1 LTLVNQKVTDKTGKL
16 MPTRLLSLELQGYKT
31 FATKNEFVFADE
43 ITAIVGPNGS
53 GKSNVADAIRWVLGE
68 QSFSLL
74 RARKTDDMIFAGSER
89 RSRSG
94 MASATIVFNNE
105 TQWLP
110 IDFSEVSLTRRAYRD
125 GQNEYLINGSRVR
138 LRDINELLAQSG
150 LSERTYTVIGQGLV
164 DSALSLRP
172 EERRQFFEEAAGIQL
187 YRSRQEESAN
197 RLATTRRNMDRVY
210 DILNEIQ
217 PRLRS
222 LERQA
227 RRVEDYERIS
237 ADLQLLLR
245 EWYGY
250 HWQLSQQEIQKAQQ
264 VYQYR
269 ETLVH
274 EASKKQSMIEEE
286 MNSLREEVRLLR
298 DKLAELHGR
307 SAALHEKREYES
319 RQSAIFEER
328 HKAIVALQNDLR
340 LQTARIDEQEKSEKE
355 RLSGLLNDRDALSLE
370 IEEIKRKV
378 DLVQSELHTKNLQ
391 RSQLEARLRS
401 SQQEADT
408 QAKANLRLQAKI
420 NELQHRS
427 EELTVSVE
435 EVNQRIDK
443 LERRNEENQ
452 HVMVMQAEKSTDLQS
467 RLNDVEQMLAEQ
479 HKMQQEHEKAY
490 SVKKQALTDMNL
502 EHGRYEATLAY
513 LDQSE
518 AAYSGLSEGSAALLR
533 AATSGKMKGTMRA
546 LSTVMDVPER
556 YETAVSAVLGER
568 VQTVLLDNDENI
580 DDVRNYVGSE
590 KKGRTVMGVSSL
602 AATKK
607 KALEKVQPGGQW
619 LAGLVSYPEAYEP
632 IFNAI
637 LGDVVLVENRK
648 EAIAARKSDRD
659 GFVVV
664 TLAGEIFY
672 PDGVIIAGGE
682 STKTTIISRP
692 RQKREINE
700 KLRAINKQR
709 KELDA
714 VLDQLAKK
722 SDHLSKVINGLEQDV
737 AQWKTEIAAL
747 ERQTYQLD
755 LDQRRIKADIDS
767 AVKQR
772 EQFIMRK
779 KFTDEEIT
787 EIAQQVAQNEQNQAM
802 LLEKVGE
809 LSEAL
814 AEISTSDLE
823 NDKSIWQTNLAVSNQ
838 ALQAAE
844 NRMREV
850 SELVAGMQSQKVN
863 LTTRLDQ
870 YALEMD
876 ELLEQQQLITEHTQ
890 TIRLQIDEI
899 TEEITPA
906 EKSLTEKEEKLTVL
920 QKRYTIAQQNL
931 TTAERNFTQ
940 AQLQLARER
949 EKSDNLREKIED
961 DFGLVSFDAEQ
972 PLGGQEILPFMGVVK
987 QLPVVKELPENLDD
1001 EIKRNRGLLRR
1012 LGAINP
1018 DAKKEFD
1025 EVNERHQFL
1034 SQQLEDLTSAEKDL
1048 QAIIDELNE
1057 LMKIEF
1063 SKTFKQVAEEFSV
1076 YFTRL
1081 FAGGS
1086 ARLEMTDEDNP
1097 TLSGIEIHA
1106 QLPGRRE
1113 QNLALLSGG
1122 ERSLTAVA
1130 LVFAL
1135 LKVSPTPFCIL
1146 DEVDAM
1152 LDESNVGRFCDL
1164 LKELS
1169 ASGTQFIVVTHNRG
1183 TVQAANI
1190 IYGVTKGT
1198 DSASH
1203 VVSLK
1208 LEEVSED
1215 MIYA

>member
-1 LTLVNQKVTDKTGKL
+1 

-31 FATKNEFVFADE
+31 FATKNEFIFADE

-94 MASATIVFNNE
+94 MASATIVFDNE

-227 RRVEDYERIS
+227 RRVEEYERIS

-274 EASKKQSMIEEE
+274 DASKKQSVIEEE
-286 MNSLREEVRLLR
+286 MNALREEVRLLR

-328 HKAIVALQNDLR
+328 HKAIVALQSDLR
-340 LQTARIDEQEKSEKE
+340 LQTARIEEQEKSEKE
-355 RLSGLLNDRDALSLE
+355 RLSGLQSERDALSLE

-378 DLVQSELHTKNLQ
+378 DLIQSELHTKNLQ
-391 RSQLEARLRS
+391 RSQSETRLRGY
-401 SQQEADT
+401 QREVEIYVKET
-408 QAKANLRLQAKI
+408 LRLQAKI
-420 NELQHRS
+420 NELNHRTKEFAAS
-427 EELTVSVE
+427 LEEIDQRLDNLKHQFE
-435 EVNQRIDK
+435 ANQVVVA
-443 LERRNEENQ
+443 E
-452 HVMVMQAEKSTDLQS
+452 QAETSTDLQS
-467 RLNDVEQMLAEQ
+467 RLNDVGQMLSEQ
-479 HKMQQEHEKAY
+479 QKLQKEHEKAY
-490 SVKKQALTDMNL
+490 SAKKQALTDLNL
-502 EHGRYEATLAY
+502 EHGRLEATLAY

-533 AATSGKMKGTMRA
+533 ASTSGKMKGTMCA
-546 LSTVMDVPER
+546 ISAVLDVPER

-568 VQTVLLDNDENI
+568 VQTVLLDSDVNI
-580 DDVRNYVGSE
+580 DDILNYIGSE
-590 KKGRTVMGVSSL
+590 NKGRTVMAASSL
-602 AATKK
+602 APMNNTT
-607 KALEKVQPGGQW
+607 LEKTSHGGQW
-619 LAGLVSYPEAYEP
+619 LAELVGYPESFGSV
-632 IFNAI
+632 FNAL
-637 LGDVVLVENRK
+637 LGGVVLVENRK
-648 EAIAARKSDRD
+648 DALAARKSGRVDA
-659 GFVVV
+659 VLV
-664 TLAGEIFY
+664 TITGEIFY

-682 STKTTIISRP
+682 STKSTIISRP

-700 KLRAINKQR
+700 KLKAINKQR

-714 VLDQLAKK
+714 VLDQMEKK
-722 SDHLSKVINGLEQDV
+722 SDHLSKVINGLEQD
-737 AQWKTEIAAL
+737 ATQWKTEIAAL

-755 LDQRRIKADIDS
+755 LNQRRIKGDIDS
-767 AVKQR
+767 AEKQR
-772 EQFIMRK
+772 QQLTLRK
-779 KFTDEEIT
+779 DTAEVEISSIT
-787 EIAQQVAQNEQNQAM
+787 QQIAQIDSSQTGLMEKIATVEAE
-802 LLEKVGE
+802 LEG
-809 LSEAL
+809 
-814 AEISTSDLE
+814 ISTNDLE
-823 NDKSIWQTNLAVSNQ
+823 NDKTNWQTNLAVSHQ
-838 ALQAAE
+838 ALQTAD
-844 NRMREV
+844 NRICEV
-850 SELVAGMQSQKVN
+850 GELVAGLQSQKVN
-863 LTTRLDQ
+863 LTARLDQ
-870 YALEMD
+870 FALELD
-876 ELLEQQQLITEHTQ
+876 TLLEQQQLINQHTH

-899 TEEITPA
+899 NQEISPA
-906 EKSLTEKEEKLTVL
+906 EKSLTEKEEKLAAL
-920 QKRYTIAQQNL
+920 QKRYMIAQQNL
-931 TTAERNFTQ
+931 TAAERNFTQ
-940 AQLQLARER
+940 AQLQVAREQ
-949 EKSDNLREKIED
+949 EKSENLREKIED

-987 QLPVVKELPENLDD
+987 QLPVVKELPPNLED

-1025 EVNERHQFL
+1025 EVNERHAFL
-1034 SQQLEDLTSAEKDL
+1034 SQQLDDLTSAEKDL
-1048 QAIIDELNE
+1048 QAVIDELNE

-1081 FAGGS
+1081 FAGGN
-1086 ARLEMTDEDNP
+1086 ARLELTDEDNP

-1135 LKVSPTPFCIL
+1135 LRVSPTPFCIL

-1152 LDESNVGRFCDL
+1152 LDESNVGRFCEL

-1208 LEEVSED
+1208 LEDVSED

>member
-1 LTLVNQKVTDKTGKL
+1 

-31 FATKNEFVFADE
+31 FATKNDFLFADE

-250 HWQLSQQEIQKAQQ
+250 HWQLSQQEIHKAQQ

-269 ETLVH
+269 ENLVH
-274 EASKKQSMIEEE
+274 EASKKQSMIDEE
-286 MNSLREEVRLLR
+286 MNVLREEVRLLR
-298 DKLAELHGR
+298 DKLAGLHGR

-328 HKAIVALQNDLR
+328 HKAITALQSDLK
-340 LQTARIDEQEKSEKE
+340 LQTARVDEQEISEKE
-355 RLSGLLNDRDALSLE
+355 RLSGLQRDRDALSLE
-370 IEEIKRKV
+370 IEQIKHKV
-378 DLVQSELHTKNLQ
+378 EFINSELHTKNLQ
-391 RSQLEARLRS
+391 RSQLETRLRS
-401 SQQEADT
+401 TQQEADT
-408 QAKANLRLQAKI
+408 HAKETLRLQAKS
-420 NELQHRS
+420 NELHHRT

-435 EVNQRIDK
+435 EINQHIDN
-443 LERRNEENQ
+443 LERQYEANLL
-452 HVMVMQAEKSTDLQS
+452 VMAEQAEKSTDLQS
-467 RLNDVEQMLAEQ
+467 RLNDVVQMLAGQ
-479 HKMQQEHEKAY
+479 QKVQQEHEKAF
-490 SVKKQALTDMNL
+490 SAKKQELTDLNL

-518 AAYSGLSEGSAALLR
+518 AAYSGLSEGTAALLR

-546 LSTVMDVPER
+546 LSTVLDVPER

-568 VQTVLLDNDENI
+568 VQTVLLDNDVNI
-580 DDVRNYVGSE
+580 DDLLNYIGSE
-590 KKGRTVMGVSSL
+590 KKGRTVMAASSL
-602 AATKK
+602 VTLNRKTKTK
-607 KALEKVQPGGQW
+607 SLPGGQW
-619 LAGLVSYPEAYEP
+619 LADLVSYPEAYAP
-632 IFNAI
+632 IFTAI
-637 LGDVVLVENRK
+637 LGDVVIVENRK
-648 EAIAARKSDRD
+648 DALAARKSGRD
-659 GFVVV
+659 DIVVV
-664 TLAGEIFY
+664 TLAGEIFF

-682 STKTTIISRP
+682 SSKTTIISRP

-700 KLRAINKQR
+700 KLKAVNKQR

-714 VLDQLAKK
+714 VLEQMEKK
-722 SDHLSKVINGLEQDV
+722 SDHLSEVINALEHDTAKWETEV
-737 AQWKTEIAAL
+737 AGL
-747 ERQTYQLD
+747 ERQTYQID
-755 LDQRRIKADIDS
+755 LAQKRISADIDS

-772 EQFIMRK
+772 EQLIWRK
-779 KFTDEEIT
+779 KSTDEEISGIT
-787 EIAQQVAQNEQNQAM
+787 QEIAQHEQSQGTLM
-802 LLEKVGE
+802 EKVGE
-809 LSEAL
+809 IREAL
-814 AEISTSDLE
+814 AEISTSELE

-838 ALQAAE
+838 ALQAAD
-844 NRMREV
+844 RRIREV
-850 SELVAGMQSQKVN
+850 TELVTGLQSQKVN

-870 YALEMD
+870 YALELD
-876 ELLEQQQLITEHTQ
+876 ELLAQQQLITEHTQ

-899 TEEITPA
+899 SDEIQPA
-906 EKSLTEKEEKLTVL
+906 EKSLAEKEDKLAVL
-920 QKRYTIAQQNL
+920 QKRYSIAQQNL
-931 TTAERNFTQ
+931 TTAERNLTQ
-940 AQLQLARER
+940 AQLQLAREK
-949 EKSDNLREKIED
+949 EKAENLREKIED

-987 QLPVVKELPENLDD
+987 QLPVVKELPANLDD

-1025 EVNERHQFL
+1025 EVNERYEFL
-1034 SQQLEDLTSAEKDL
+1034 SQQLADLTSAEKDL
-1048 QAIIDELNE
+1048 QAVIDELNE

-1135 LKVSPTPFCIL
+1135 LRVSPTPFCIL

-1152 LDESNVGRFCDL
+1152 LDESNVGRFCEL

-1208 LEEVSED
+1208 LEDVSED

>member
-1 LTLVNQKVTDKTGKL
+1 LINQKDTGKPGKP

-250 HWQLSQQEIQKAQQ
+250 HWQLSQQEIHKAQQ

-269 ETLVH
+269 ENLVH
-274 EASKKQSMIEEE
+274 EASRKQSAIEEE
-286 MNSLREEVRLLR
+286 MNVLREEVRLLR
-298 DKLAELHGR
+298 DNLAELHGR
-307 SAALHEKREYES
+307 SAALHEKREHES

-328 HKAIVALQNDLR
+328 HKAIVALQSDLR
-340 LQTARIDEQEKSEKE
+340 LQTARVDEQEISEKE
-355 RLSGLLNDRDALSLE
+355 RLSALQSDRDALSLE
-370 IEEIKRKV
+370 IEQIKQKV
-378 DLVQSELHTKNLQ
+378 DLIQSELHTKNLR
-391 RSQLEARLRS
+391 RSQLETRLHGH
-401 SQQEADT
+401 QQEADT
-408 QAKANLRLQAKI
+408 QAKESLRLQAKL
-420 NELQHRS
+420 NELHHRT
-427 EELTVSVE
+427 EELTVGIE
-435 EVNQRIDK
+435 EINQRFDY
-443 LERRNEENQ
+443 LERQYEANQ
-452 HVMVMQAEKSTDLQS
+452 LVMDGQAEKSTDLQS
-467 RLNDVEQMLAEQ
+467 RLGDVVQMLAEQ
-479 HKMQQEHEKAY
+479 QKVQQSHEKAH
-490 SVKKQALTDMNL
+490 SAKKQALTDLLL

-546 LSTVMDVPER
+546 LSAVLDVPER

-568 VQTVLLDNDENI
+568 VQTVLLDSDVNI
-580 DDVRNYVGSE
+580 DDILNYVGSE
-590 KKGRTVMGVSSL
+590 KKGRTVMAASSL
-602 AATKK
+602 AATNKK
-607 KALEKVQPGGQW
+607 TIENAQSVGQW
-619 LAGLVSYPEAYEP
+619 MADLVSYPEAYGP
-632 IFNAI
+632 IFTAI
-637 LGDVVLVENRK
+637 LGNVMLVENRK
-648 EAIAARKSDRD
+648 DALAARKPGSDE
-659 GFVVV
+659 VVMV

-692 RQKREINE
+692 RQKREIND

-709 KELDA
+709 KELDT
-714 VLDQLAKK
+714 VLEQMEKK
-722 SDHLSKVINGLEQDV
+722 SDHLSEVINGLEHDA
-737 AQWKTEIAAL
+737 AQWKTEIAVL

-767 AVKQR
+767 AAKQC
-772 EQFIMRK
+772 EQLALRK
-779 KFTDEEIT
+779 KFTDEEISSIT
-787 EIAQQVAQNEQNQAM
+787 LQIAQNEQNQTM

-809 LSEAL
+809 LREAL

-844 NRMREV
+844 RRIREV
-850 SELVAGMQSQKVN
+850 GELVAGLQSQKVN
-863 LTTRLDQ
+863 LTARLDQ
-870 YALEMD
+870 HALELD
-876 ELLEQQQLITEHTQ
+876 QLLEQQRLIAQHTQ
-890 TIRLQIDEI
+890 TIRLHIEEIDE
-899 TEEITPA
+899 EINPA
-906 EKSLTEKEEKLTVL
+906 EKSLTAKEEKLAVL

-931 TTAERNFTQ
+931 TMAERNFTQ

-949 EKSDNLREKIED
+949 EKSENLREKIED

-987 QLPVVKELPENLDD
+987 QLPVVKELPANLDD

-1025 EVNERHQFL
+1025 EVNERHEFL
-1034 SQQLEDLTSAEKDL
+1034 SQQLEDLTSAENDL
-1048 QAIIDELNE
+1048 QAVIDELNE

-1135 LKVSPTPFCIL
+1135 LRVSPTPFCIL

-1152 LDESNVGRFCDL
+1152 LDESNVGRFCEL

-1208 LEEVSED
+1208 LEDVSED